1 MQFPKGSVDGPDEPI
16 QKCWRHLLVSVCVFD
31 FWMMLFFWYI
41 GVCLYTLYIIWYVF
55 CLGNS
60 SWWLKRYQILVRI
73 CSLWGMSLIRE
84 VQNKLPARDNH
95 LQKCLVRRY
104 VSSREG
110 IPELFLPCFYL
121 GGRNNLQR
129 LEVRGFQWLREY
141 PAICWDNP
149 PSSL

>member
-1 MQFPKGSVDGPDEPI
+1 MAQMSQYKSVGAI
-16 QKCWRHLLVSVCVFD
+16 CLSAYVCLIFGWCYFSD
-31 FWMMLFFWYI
+31 NYI

-95 LQKCLVRRY
+95 LQKCLVRTVRRY